1 MPKTRKPRPK
11 NQREIL
17 NEALGDAAAD
27 PTSTGRPFP
36 DVMNRGND
44 VSTKGDR
51 VKDVSISLIDIDTA
65 IIKYIEN
72 KIKPSITQDGNR
84 IPVPVMYGFPERW
97 ATIQEKGYLREYSG
111 RFIAPVIVL
120 KRDSM
125 EANRTLGTKIDAN
138 RPQNIHAFETSYTKK
153 NQYDNFAA
161 LSNRIPVKEFRLVVM
176 PEYVTLKYSAV
187 IFTNQ
192 LEQNNKIIEALQ
204 YAANT
209 YWGEEGRFQF
219 RANIS
224 SFATS
229 TEYSVGQDR
238 TTRTNFDITLNGY
251 IIPDTVNRDLSY
263 PKKFLSKAQLIFN
276 LETDVTDIFTVASK
290 KKDTVKGQAVLFPT
304 PPQAITVASASNDVV
319 IYLATIVTK
328 TGGDLVV
335 VNNNTLRVLNSTIY
349 TAPSPLPPTDKS
361 QFNVVI
367 NNTYLPNNLLTS
379 VTQNGSNIDIV
390 IDTVALGYNL
400 TIIED
405 LTSIS
410 IIGKF
415 A

>member
-1 MPKTRKPRPK
+1 MPKTIKPRPK

-17 NEALGDAAAD
+17 DEALGDVVAD
-27 PTSTGRPFP
+27 PSSTGRPFE
-36 DVMNRGND
+36 DLENRGNN

-51 VKDVSISLIDIDTA
+51 VKDASIGLIDIDTS
-65 IIKYIEN
+65 IIKYIES

-84 IPVPVMYGFPERW
+84 IQVPVMYGFPERW

-138 RPQNIHAFETSYTKK
+138 RPQNVHAFEISYTKK

-161 LSNRIPVKEFRLVVM
+161 LGNRIPVKEFRTVVM

-187 IFTNQ
+187 VFTNH

-219 RANIS
+219 RANIGT
-224 SFATS
+224 FTTS

-263 PKKFLSKAQLIFN
+263 PKKYLSKAQLVFN
-276 LETDVTDIFTVASK
+276 LETDDVDIFTIGTVPPG
-290 KKDTVKGQAVLFPT
+290 TVKKQAVNFPT
-304 PPQAITVASASNDVV
+304 SAQNIEIVDASNAVV
-319 IYLATIVTK
+319 AYLSGIVTK
-328 TGGDLVV
+328 TGADLQII
-335 VNNNTLRVLNSTIY
+335 NYNTLRVLNSTI
-349 TAPSPLPPTDKS
+349 TPAPSPLPPTDKTA
-361 QFNVVI
+361 FDVVI
-367 NNTYLPNNLLTS
+367 NATYIPNNLIVS
-379 VTQNGSNIDIV
+379 VVQNGPNVDIV
-390 IDTVALGYNL
+390 IDTVSLGYNL
-400 TIIED
+400 TSISN
-405 LTSIS
+405 LTSVS
-410 IIGKF
+410 VIGKF
-415 A
+415 S

>member
-1 MPKTRKPRPK
+1 MPKTTKPRPK

-17 NEALGDAAAD
+17 DEALGETTAD
-27 PTSTGRPFP
+27 PASSGRPF
-36 DVMNRGND
+36 DISNRGND

-51 VKDVSISLIDIDTA
+51 VKDVSISLIDIDTS

-72 KIKPSITQDGNR
+72 KIKPSVLQDGNR
-84 IPVPVMYGFPERW
+84 IQVPVMYGFPERW
-97 ATIQEKGYLREYSG
+97 QTIQEKGYLREYSG

-120 KRDSM
+120 KRDSL

-138 RPQNIHAFETSYTKK
+138 KPQNLHAFKSGYTKK
-153 NQYDNFAA
+153 NQYDNFTA
-161 LSNRIPVKEFRLVVM
+161 LGNRIPVDEFRLVVM

-187 IFTNQ
+187 VFTNH

-224 SFATS
+224 SFTTS

-251 IIPDTVNRDLSY
+251 IIPDTVNRDISH

-276 LETDVTDIFTVASK
+276 LETDVTDVFAVGGGK
-290 KKDTVKGQAVLFPT
+290 KKGVKGQAVSFPT
-304 PPQAITVASASNDVV
+304 AGQTINVDVNIDPAITGYLNTNKTVQGIVVFSNT
-319 IYLATIVTK
+319 ATFV
-328 TGGDLVV
+328 GAFLQPPAG
-335 VNNNTLRVLNSTIY
+335 SG
-349 TAPSPLPPTDKS
+349 LPPTTKNS
-361 QFNVVI
+361 FNYFI
-367 NNTYLPNNLLTS
+367 NGQYAPVSS
-379 VTQNGSNIDIV
+379 VTSFDGTTLLFD
-390 IDTVALGYNL
+390 
-400 TIIED
+400 
-405 LTSIS
+405 TSILQFTLDGNDE
-410 IIGKF
+410 ILAIGKWQ
-415 A
+415 

>member
-1 MPKTRKPRPK
+1 MPRTIKPRPK

-17 NEALGDAAAD
+17 DEALGDIAND
-27 PTSTGRPFP
+27 PASSGRPSPEFK
-36 DVMNRGND
+36 NRGND

-51 VKDVSISLIDIDTA
+51 IKDISISLIDIDTS

-72 KIKPSITQDGNR
+72 KIKPSIMQDGNR
-84 IPVPVMYGFPERW
+84 LQVPVMYGFPERW

-111 RFIAPVIVL
+111 RFVAPVIVL

-138 RPQNIHAFETSYTKK
+138 NPQNLHVFETSYTNK

-161 LSNRIPVKEFRLVVM
+161 LSNRIPVKEFRMVVM

-187 IFTNQ
+187 VFTNH

-219 RANIS
+219 RANIG
-224 SFATS
+224 SFSTS

-251 IIPDTVNRDLSY
+251 IIPDTVNRDISY
-263 PKKFLSKAQLIFN
+263 PKKFLSKAQLVFN
-276 LETDVTDIFTVASK
+276 LETDDVDIFTIGTVPAN
-290 KKDTVKGQAVLFPT
+290 TVKKQAVNFPT
-304 PPQAITVASASNDVV
+304 PAQNIDIVDASNAVV
-319 IYLATIVTK
+319 AYLAGIVTK
-328 TGGDLVV
+328 TNGDLQI
-335 VNNNTLRVLNSTIY
+335 VNYNTLRVLNSTI
-349 TAPSPLPPTDKS
+349 TPAPSPLPPTDKTA
-361 QFNVVI
+361 FDVVI
-367 NNTYLPNNLLTS
+367 NATYIPNNLITS
-379 VTQNGSNIDIV
+379 VTQNGPNVDIV
-390 IDTVALGYNL
+390 IDTASLGYNL
-400 TIIED
+400 TVIED

-410 IIGKF
+410 VIGKF
-415 A
+415 S